1 MDHQAK
7 WWAEAAEAAAAA
19 APAAATADTKL
30 GEGSQQAP
38 TCLLAA

>member
-7 WWAEAAEAAAAA
+7 WWAEAAAAAAA
-19 APAAATADTKL
+19 APAAATADTQL

-38 TCLLAA
+38 TYLLAV

>member
-7 WWAEAAEAAAAA
+7 WWAEAAAAAAA
-19 APAAATADTKL
+19 APGAATAATQL

-38 TCLLAA
+38 ACLLEV